1 MQVENGGRRAHD
13 RRRAMIFDLF
23 HSVSDPVVNGRRLGA
38 GRCFAQ
44 FLRQVQLAEALGMST
59 VWCAESHFSSE
70 AQKLGSKPAIPNF
83 QGEVGLNADSYQLFH
98 WLVSH
103 TQRIGLGTA
112 IHNIVGGSGGP
123 IASADRVNLL
133 RFANRELWP
142 EPRELSIGVASG
154 RFPYQNAPFGL
165 VPRDRSEELLW
176 AAVQRIAFYEALEIF
191 LRLLSGETLAHGAL
205 ARHSVSEEEARAA
218 LGPARADQLANLAL
232 PYTPE
237 PRWRFE
243 ALRLVPEGGSR
254 DDIRIVL
261 GSSDERALA
270 LARRFWNVDLFNLSF
285 TPPAAIERL
294 HAQLGAGDP
303 RWSRARLPRTVL
315 VFADP
320 SPARARERAEQALD
334 TYIDAMRGTAQV
346 PDKQVLLER
355 ALVGDAAQLRE
366 QLAPGAP
373 HGFHPEDRLMLWF
386 EFNQQDGAEIE
397 QQMRYFFERVVGQG

>member
-1 MQVENGGRRAHD
+1 
-13 RRRAMIFDLF
+13 MIFDLF
-23 HSVSDPVVNGRRLGA
+23 HSVSDPVVEGRTLGA

-44 FLRQVQLAEALGMST
+44 LLRQVQLAEALGMAR

-70 AQKLGSKPAIPNF
+70 AQKLGPRPAIPNF
-83 QGEVGLNADSYQLFH
+83 HGEVGLNADSFQLFH
-98 WLVSH
+98 WLVSQ
-103 TQRIGLGTA
+103 TRSIGLGTA

-142 EPRELSIGVASG
+142 SPRQLAIGVASG
-154 RFPYQNAPFGL
+154 RFAYQNAPFGL
-165 VPRDRSEELLW
+165 RPRDRQEELLW
-176 AAVQRIAFYEALEIF
+176 AHVQRFAFYEALEIF
-191 LRLLSGETLAHGAL
+191 LRLLSGETLGHGAL
-205 ARHSVSEEEARAA
+205 TRHVVSREEALVGAGA
-218 LGPARADQLANLAL
+218 TPAPNHPGGELASFTW
-232 PYTPE
+232 PYVAE

-243 ALRLVPEGGSR
+243 ALRLVPDGGAR
-254 DDIRIVL
+254 DDLSIVL

-285 TPPAAIERL
+285 TPPQSIERL
-294 HAQLGAGDP
+294 HAQLAAADP
-303 RWSRARLPRTVL
+303 GWSRARLPRTVL
-315 VFADP
+315 VFAHP
-320 SPARARERAEQALD
+320 SAARAREHAERSLD

-397 QQMRYFFERVVGQG
+397 QQMRYFFEHVAEQL